1 MIKKTLFLSIIL
13 FANVLIAQKVIV
25 QQLKGSVQYSSNGK
39 SGWKPCTVNKEVSGY
54 LKLNQG
60 ASVIF
65 GSKGKSMFWNKP
77 GIYKTSELEK
87 QLIGFNNDAAAVL
100 WEQVTHHEE
109 PKRHSIGGV
118 SRGDLFDNSLPMD
131 SAIVSVASAV
141 RFSFKNPNEL
151 KFKLH
156 LKSNADSISLDTTFK
171 TRSDFYNFTFS
182 SEGEY
187 LWGVTDSD
195 TPSPQVWK
203 HLFSVSSSRFEEEL
217 NRYKTFIESIK
228 YFESDLQDSLIE
240 SYQSINR
247 IVIP

>member
-1 MIKKTLFLSIIL
+1 LLCVKSID
-13 FANVLIAQKVIV
+13 AQKIQV
-25 QQLKGSVQYSSNGK
+25 QQMKGKVQFSTNGK
-39 SGWKPCTVNKEVSGY
+39 SGWAACPANKSVSGY
-54 LKLNQG
+54 LKLDEG
-60 ASVIF
+60 ASIIF
-65 GSKGKSMFWNKP
+65 GANGKSMFWKKK
-77 GIYKTSELEK
+77 GIYKASELEK
-87 QLIGFNNDAAAVL
+87 QLSGFNSDAARVL

-109 PKRHSIGGV
+109 HKRNAIGGV

-131 SAIVSVASAV
+131 SAIVSVSSLV
-141 RFSFKNPNEL
+141 RFSFENPNEL

-156 LKSNADSISLDTTFK
+156 LKSNIDSISLDTTFK

-187 LWGVTDSD
+187 LWGITDSD

-217 NRYKTFIESIK
+217 IRYKTFIESIK
-228 YFESDLQDSLIE
+228 DFESDLQDSLIE
-240 SYQSINR
+240 SYRSKNR

>member
-1 MIKKTLFLSIIL
+1 MIKKTLFLSLIL

-25 QQLKGSVQYSSNGK
+25 QQFKGSVQFSSNGK
-39 SGWKPCTVNKEVSGY
+39 SGWKPCTVTKEVAGY
-54 LKLNQG
+54 LTLNQG

-77 GIYKTSELEK
+77 GVYKTSELEK
-87 QLIGFNNDAAAVL
+87 QLIGFNSDAASVL

-109 PKRHSIGGV
+109 PKRNSIGGV

-131 SAIVSVASAV
+131 SAVVSVAILV
-141 RFSFKNPNEL
+141 RFSFENPNEL

-156 LKSNADSISLDTTFK
+156 LKSNVDSISLDTTFK
-171 TRSDFYNFTFS
+171 TRLDFYNFTFH

-187 LWGVTDSD
+187 LWGITDSD

-203 HLFSVSSSRFEEEL
+203 HLFSLSSSRFEEEL
-217 NRYKTFIESIK
+217 NRYKSFMESIK
-228 YFESDLQDSLIE
+228 DFESDLQDSLIE
-240 SYQSINR
+240 SYRTKNR